1 MVYKNF
7 LLRCLFAVIILSIY
21 FIISYIDFNLVF
33 YLILLIYFIILL
45 EIIIYFKTYKFIPII
60 YIALSLI
67 CFFNIDFKELKIL
80 DFNLLLI
87 IIITFDIF
95 SYFFGKAIGKTKLIN
110 ISPKKTIEGLVGG
123 IEKMNYGIEK
133 CNSDLNIAASD
144 ISKKFKN
151 TSQEEKKYYK
161 IEVDAARSYP
171 FTGKSSITSLSFNF
185 LDGAKMILACYIMDK
200 QAEQKESFLTSI
212 SNKKDTFR
220 VDIRSHKFNNFL
232 KKNK

>member
-1 MVYKNF
+1 MRTCGKNNLIFFFLIWISTSQTLSLADNIRYFQIEGMKIGDSALDYFSESQLENNEQGWHNYSHKEYSSSLMPGEGIYKWFLVSYKN
-7 LLRCLFAVIILSIY
+7 
-21 FIISYIDFNLVF
+21 DDD
-33 YLILLIYFIILL
+33 
-45 EIIIYFKTYKFIPII
+45 KF
-60 YIALSLI
+60 
-67 CFFNIDFKELKIL
+67 
-80 DFNLLLI
+80 
-87 IIITFDIF
+87 
-95 SYFFGKAIGKTKLIN
+95 
-110 ISPKKTIEGLVGG
+110 TIEGLVGG

-133 CNSDLNIAASD
+133 CNSDLNIAALD
-144 ISKKFKN
+144 ISKKFNN

-220 VDIRSHKFNNFL
+220 IDIRSHKFNNFL

>member
-1 MVYKNF
+1 MRTCRKNILIFFFLIWILTPQTLSLADNIRYFQIEGMKIGDSALDYFSESQLENNEQGWHNYTHKEYSSSLMPGEGIYKWFLVSYKN
-7 LLRCLFAVIILSIY
+7 
-21 FIISYIDFNLVF
+21 DDD
-33 YLILLIYFIILL
+33 
-45 EIIIYFKTYKFIPII
+45 KF
-60 YIALSLI
+60 
-67 CFFNIDFKELKIL
+67 
-80 DFNLLLI
+80 
-87 IIITFDIF
+87 
-95 SYFFGKAIGKTKLIN
+95 
-110 ISPKKTIEGLVGG
+110 TIEGLVGG